1 MAKYSD
7 GVAVFGAASRNAFAH
22 NMIPG
27 PSTRYLYIE
36 IPRRRGRRCR
46 LQVCSSCAAARHS
59 NFHWNAHV
67 RPDGQ
72 SFVEWRPSDPPSIFT
87 EYALPTDR
95 GLTCGDGQL
104 VDCLRCVAVR
114 LGQKLQVLYLVPD
127 ARRLRMIAATHVGAN
142 VKAGVVWGVGTAPP
156 QAGLS
161 TRGRVIRGVG
171 WVLGYDHPKTWRTRF
186 CILARRRARPRG

>member
-1 MAKYSD
+1 MATVPAYTKIWLLRY
-7 GVAVFGAASRNAFAH
+7 GVAAFGVASRNAFAH

-104 VDCLRCVAVR
+104 VDCLRTRSGPRPPCGPTPRFPAHEWYHITPLCR
-114 LGQKLQVLYLVPD
+114 
-127 ARRLRMIAATHVGAN
+127 
-142 VKAGVVWGVGTAPP
+142 APP
-156 QAGLS
+156 PP
-161 TRGRVIRGVG
+161 
-171 WVLGYDHPKTWRTRF
+171 VLF
-186 CILARRRARPRG
+186 VN